1 MPMPFCKVASRAVG
15 RSEGSMP
22 NPIPFDAVLLA
33 AGHSI
38 RMRRDKALLP
48 HEGGLMW
55 QRQLDVLDRAGAK
68 RVFLSAR
75 EDQTW
80 AADAPGFAGVVADA
94 SPDSGPLGGIV
105 AALEQ
110 SGAGHVAVLAVDLPQ
125 MTPEWFMALRADCA
139 PGRGAVGRNGKWF
152 EPLAAIYP
160 RELLPLARAALERR
174 ELSLQ
179 KLLTAAV
186 AQGLLHVRE
195 ISAGEAAWF
204 TNWNEPVG

>member
-1 MPMPFCKVASRAVG
+1 MTPPPKPSVAVSVP
-15 RSEGSMP
+15 S
-22 NPIPFDAVLLA
+22 FDAVLLA

-48 HEGGLMW
+48 HAGGLLW

-68 RVFLSAR
+68 QVFLSAR
-75 EDQTW
+75 IDQTW
-80 AADAPGFAGVVADA
+80 AEEAPGFASVVRDA
-94 SPDSGPLGGIV
+94 QPDSGPLGGIV

-110 SGAGHVAVLAVDLPQ
+110 CGQGLLAVLAVDLPQ
-125 MTPEWFMALRADCA
+125 MTPEWFTTLLSDCA

-174 ELSLQ
+174 ELPLQ
-179 KLLTAAV
+179 KLLTRAV
-186 AQGLLHVRE
+186 ADGLLRVRE
-195 ISAGEAAWF
+195 ISPPESPWF
-204 TNWNEPVG
+204 ANWNEPVK

>member
-1 MPMPFCKVASRAVG
+1 MAASAP
-15 RSEGSMP
+15 S
-22 NPIPFDAVLLA
+22 FDAVLLA

-48 HEGGLMW
+48 HEGGVLW

-75 EDQTW
+75 EDQVW
-80 AADAPGFAGVVADA
+80 AADAPGFAGVVRDA

-105 AALEQ
+105 AGLEQ
-110 SGAGHVAVLAVDLPQ
+110 SGQGHLAVLAVDLPQ
-125 MTPEWFMALRADCA
+125 MTPEWFVKLRAECT
-139 PGRGAVGRNGKWF
+139 PGCGTVGRNGKWF
-152 EPLAAIYP
+152 EPLAAVYP

-179 KLLTAAV
+179 KLLAAAV
-186 AQGLLHVRE
+186 GQGLLRERE
-195 ISAGEAAWF
+195 ISAADAPLF
-204 TNWNEPVG
+204 TNWNEPAS

>member
-1 MPMPFCKVASRAVG
+1 
-15 RSEGSMP
+15 
-22 NPIPFDAVLLA
+22 
-33 AGHSI
+33 
-38 RMRRDKALLP
+38 MRRDKALLP
-48 HEGGLMW
+48 QAGGLLW

-80 AADAPGFAGVVADA
+80 AADAPGFACVVRDA

-105 AALEQ
+105 AGLEQ
-110 SGAGHVAVLAVDLPQ
+110 CGSDLLAVLAVDLPQ
-125 MTPEWFMALRADCA
+125 MTPAWLATLLAECA

-152 EPLAAIYP
+152 EPLAAVYP

-179 KLLTAAV
+179 KLLAAGV
-186 AQGLLHVRE
+186 AQGLFQVRE
-195 ISAGEAAWF
+195 ISAVEAPLF
-204 TNWNEPVG
+204 MNWNEPVAK